1 MARWIQ
7 EMTRS
12 VRLFFDHNAILSVCK
27 SFKIIDQIEI
37 LEKEVE
43 EDLIDDPTDKPVW
56 GE

>member
-1 MARWIQ
+1 MDSGNDKKRALI
-7 EMTRS
+7 
-12 VRLFFDHNAILSVCK
+12 FDHNAILSVCK